1 MVKNLPAN
9 AGDSGSIPGSG
20 RSPGGGR
27 GNPLQYSY
35 GEAHTQTSLVGYSS
49 WSLKESDTTEATQH
63 ATHLSVPQISASSS
77 KSVVKHLAAD
87 YRVLSKMRC
96 YRCYRNLWESFLS
109 GLEATEGVFSSDT
122 SVLTFRTL
130 WVLLLVMF
138 LLCFAC

>member
-1 MVKNLPAN
+1 MLFFK
-9 AGDSGSIPGSG
+9 GGSG
-20 RSPGGGR
+20 RSPGGGH

-35 GEAHTQTSLVGYSS
+35 GEAHRQTRLVGYSS

-87 YRVLSKMRC
+87 YRVLSKMRY